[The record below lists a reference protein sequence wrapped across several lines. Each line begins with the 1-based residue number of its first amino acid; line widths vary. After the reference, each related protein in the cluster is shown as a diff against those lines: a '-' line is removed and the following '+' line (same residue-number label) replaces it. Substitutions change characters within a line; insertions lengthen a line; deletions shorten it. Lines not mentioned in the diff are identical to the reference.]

1 MIEPVSFSAQDDT
14 GPPIA
19 RGRFRLMTAAQSLSS
34 QPLSSQPLAR
44 LSLAPHS
51 TLSRRVD
58 GAWWPRSRDLLVEL
72 PLLIGEL
79 PRTWG
84 QIIGVSVNTEMWHA
98 SPGRMLV
105 ANHVVRLHRTSGPH
119 GRHVL
124 HLLSGLGRS
133 SRDLLV
139 VPPEVDAAD
148 AEPLMAAAAVGV
160 H

>member
-1 MIEPVSFSAQDDT
+1 
-14 GPPIA
+14 
-19 RGRFRLMTAAQSLSS
+19 MTAAQSLPSHR
-34 QPLSSQPLAR
+34 LAR

-51 TLSRRVD
+51 VVPRRVD

-79 PRTWG
+79 PRGWG
-84 QIIGVSVNTEMWHA
+84 QITGVSVNTEMWHA

-105 ANHVVRLHRTSGPH
+105 ANHVVRLHRTSGSH

-124 HLLSGLGRS
+124 CLLSGQARGR
-133 SRDLLV
+133 RDLLV

-148 AEPLMAAAAVGV
+148 AEPLMAAAAAGLR
-160 H
+160 